1 MSIQRCDVCDWPL
14 ANRPED
20 GCVLGNCCYRPESGS
35 AEYYRIQKRKEAL
48 RTQRLA
54 KLREE
59 VVAQAIRWRKTKDYE
74 NEEADALCHD
84 VDAQL
89 AAEGEKCNG

>member
-1 MSIQRCDVCDWPL
+1 MDCGKKL
-14 ANRPED
+14 ANHPAVSIPERRSGLGSD
-20 GCVLGNCCYRPESGS
+20 AGEAGERGEGMSDCPKHLGCNC
-35 AEYYRIQKRKEAL
+35 EAI
-48 RTQRLA
+48 A

-84 VDAQL
+84 VDALL

>member
-1 MSIQRCDVCDWPL
+1 
-14 ANRPED
+14 
-20 GCVLGNCCYRPESGS
+20 
-35 AEYYRIQKRKEAL
+35 
-48 RTQRLA
+48 
-54 KLREE
+54 

-84 VDAQL
+84 VDALL